1 MEGFSILAGQLFLI
15 LCVQSVLE
23 AMASKWQS
31 GFMQKPI
38 ELGYSARPDA
48 FFLKVQN
55 FYKKYLTKGGKND
68 NILLVLSTSYA
79 DVAQL
84 AEQLTCNQ
92 QVIGSSPIIGF
103 FLAYQQEKNKNNYT
117 IIR

>member
-38 ELGYSARPDA
+38 ELGCYIASLAVVLRFMETYLLDILRA
-48 FFLKVQN
+48 LTHFLKVQI
-55 FYKKYLTKGGKND
+55 FIKYLTKVERMIIYFLYSARVTPMWLRWQSND
-68 NILLVLSTSYA
+68 L
-79 DVAQL
+79 
-84 AEQLTCNQ
+84 
-92 QVIGSSPIIGF
+92 
-103 FLAYQQEKNKNNYT
+103 
-117 IIR
+117 